1 MSWRQERGTS
11 VLTSGG
17 AQHLGP
23 LAQHGDEAPSVV
35 VIGLKRRRL
44 RIEDR
49 QPLRLSPSAFWM
61 PCTDTTALGRK
72 GGEVGGQLGLGLRQ
86 DSHFSNNKV

>member
-1 MSWRQERGTS
+1 MSWTQERRTS
-11 VLTSGG
+11 VLTSNG
-17 AQHLGP
+17 AEHLEP

-49 QPLRLSPSAFWM
+49 QPLRLSPMTFWM

-72 GGEVGGQLGLGLRQ
+72 GGESGGQLGLGLRQ
-86 DSHFSNNKV
+86 ISHFRNIKV